1 MDQEIAAAG
10 ADDRDVLVLGQIN
23 IGFHDVVAAVVQEI
37 LARLGHS
44 VRTVTDEADVVF
56 RWLGE
61 DAIDLMVTAW
71 LPEAN
76 AVQWARYGG
85 AATVV
90 ATLYRQARFFWAVPG
105 YVPET
110 DVSSIADLA
119 RPSVAARMT
128 KLIQGGAP
136 MAAINAMSQRAIT
149 AYGLD
154 ALGYTLQ
161 AGSQADWIAA
171 FDQGESERRWFVFPC
186 WTPQYLNRD
195 GRLRPLSDPEG
206 ILGGLNDAVLTAPSR
221 RLDAI
226 APHTRKVL
234 ERMAIGLEGVIEMDR
249 LVSLDA
255 RTPRQAARA
264 WMSANSRR
272 VEAWLQS

>member
-1 MDQEIAAAG
+1 MSQEIAGAR

-23 IGFHDVVAAVVQEI
+23 IGFHDVVAAVVQEV
-37 LARLGHS
+37 LARLGHR
-44 VRTVTDEADVVF
+44 VRVVADESETIF
-56 RWLGE
+56 RLLGE
-61 DAIDLMVTAW
+61 GAIDLMVTAW

-76 AVQWARYGG
+76 ATQWARYGPT
-85 AATVV
+85 AEVV
-90 ATLYRQARFFWAVPG
+90 ATLYRDARFFWASPD

-110 DVSSIADLA
+110 EVSSIADLA
-119 RPSVAARMT
+119 RPPVAARMT

-136 MAAINAMSQRAIT
+136 MAAINAMSQRAIV

-154 ALGYTLQ
+154 DLGYTLR

-171 FDQGESERRWFVFPC
+171 FDVAAAEQRWFVFPC

-195 GRLRPLSDPEG
+195 GRLRPLADPQRV
-206 ILGGLNDAVLTAPSR
+206 LGGLNDGVVAAPR
-221 RLDAI
+221 GRLAAL
-226 APHTRKVL
+226 APQVRQVL
-234 ERMAIGLEGVIEMDR
+234 ERMTIGLEGVIEMDR

-255 RTPRQAARA
+255 CTPRQAARA

-272 VEAWLQS
+272 IETWLKP